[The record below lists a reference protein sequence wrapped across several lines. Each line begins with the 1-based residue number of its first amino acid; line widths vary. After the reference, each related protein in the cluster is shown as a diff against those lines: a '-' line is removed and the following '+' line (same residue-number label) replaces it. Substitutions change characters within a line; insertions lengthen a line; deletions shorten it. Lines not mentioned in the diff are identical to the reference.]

1 VYSLIA
7 VALASNLALLVDA
20 AGKYSS
26 PAGSNFDIV
35 QYESRF
41 AAVRQD
47 IPRHEVIG
55 YLTDADANLTSTLAE
70 YYLAQL
76 ALVPTVVAQNTEQN
90 LVIANVHTP
99 QPPAFYQQ
107 RGLELVKDYGNGV
120 MLLRR
125 IAR

>member
-1 VYSLIA
+1 MFALIA
-7 VALASNLALLVDA
+7 VGLASNLALLVDA

-35 QYESRF
+35 RYESRF
-41 AAVRQD
+41 AAIRQE
-47 IPRHEVIG
+47 IPKEEVIG
-55 YLTDADANLTSTLAE
+55 YLTDADTNLTSTSAE

-76 ALVPTVVAQNTEQN
+76 ALIPTVVAEDSQHN
-90 LVIANVHTP
+90 LVIANVHTA

-107 RGLELVKDYGNGV
+107 HGLELVKDYGNGV

-125 IAR
+125 TAR